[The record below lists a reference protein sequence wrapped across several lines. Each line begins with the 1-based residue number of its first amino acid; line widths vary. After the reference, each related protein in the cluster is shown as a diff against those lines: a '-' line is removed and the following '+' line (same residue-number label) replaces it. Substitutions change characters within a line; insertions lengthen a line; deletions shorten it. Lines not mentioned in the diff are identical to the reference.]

1 MSYLHMFYN
10 IYFYGHRLQIVL
22 LLLSCFSSGDIW
34 KQKVISCTKMIL
46 KFLSRAS
53 VPFQPLNDK
62 VSIFNTENTASSVHS
77 QACHDGRIC
86 VENTQIYAL
95 LRRYFILQT
104 LKI

>member
-1 MSYLHMFYN
+1 
-10 IYFYGHRLQIVL
+10 
-22 LLLSCFSSGDIW
+22 
-34 KQKVISCTKMIL
+34 MIL

-95 LRRYFILQT
+95 LRRYLILQT
-104 LKI
+104 LNIEHIYTHKNKNIHIITLSLVFVWNIYYYSYFVCQ